1 MEIVYSSSSTE
12 LLKIRKT
19 TTVNGN
25 DCYEL
30 LTHERESPRYVFTP
44 QSTTYMALKHNDAI
58 HIFNL
63 KDDGNFPPEFKQY
76 IDEIKEDLRRGVSDA
91 NAIRTKINAEN
102 QFKFVIIH
110 QGIYLPQRNVNL
122 ERAKTHVQNLNA
134 KLQLACPDFYLH
146 ISYITQFPEGSRA
159 SLDRDL
165 IVNSYFDP
173 QIILCL
179 FTGNHCV
186 SSIRFRFAENIAF
199 IYSKTNPQYE
209 RRNLNTVLLTVAI
222 MISNIYVDR
231 LSSED
236 DESASLMVTV
246 FKATVS
252 HGMSN
257 THVIDLNPS
266 NVEKANGVFDE
277 TIKQLCGPV
286 SEYIIYSST
295 ELLEIR
301 KTNTVNGNDCYAIRT
316 NEHECPV
323 RYVFTPQSTTYMALK
338 YNDAVH
344 IFNLKQDG
352 VFPDDFKDYIKTI
365 EPNLHRYFESGVK
378 RGLLNSLVY
387 SNEEDDIRIR
397 INSTNPFH
405 FVYIRQTTTEPC
417 REFIQLE
424 NAKMMI
430 VKLNKKLLPTCPDF
444 HLNLDYI
451 TSFPADSTASLYNEA
466 ILVYPNSYFQPPLVL
481 CLFTGNDCVSSITI
495 KLMGESGLT
504 IDSRTN
510 ERYEGRKF
518 NTLLRAVAIMI
529 SKSLNERVERLT
541 SDATNIISAFLMIK
555 RFNAVSQE
563 GDIDKSTKNLDTV
576 IRDYFHHREDMITYV
591 ELNEVNLAN
600 AATVFDETI
609 QRMNCKPL
617 EPIAGGLKR
626 TNRIRNPKK
635 TMKTRN
641 QKKTIKT
648 RNPKKTRKTKKTRRT
663 RKQIKKPR
671 KQIRKPRNPMKTMKT
686 IQ

>member
-1 MEIVYSSSSTE
+1 
-12 LLKIRKT
+12 
-19 TTVNGN
+19 
-25 DCYEL
+25 
-30 LTHERESPRYVFTP
+30 
-44 QSTTYMALKHNDAI
+44 MALKHNDAI

-122 ERAKTHVQNLNA
+122 ERAKTLVQKLNA
-134 KLQLACPDFYLH
+134 KLQRTCPDFYLH

-159 SLDRDL
+159 SLDGDL

-186 SSIRFRFAENIAF
+186 SSIRFRFAETIAF

-209 RRNLNTVLLTVAI
+209 RRNLNTLLLTVAI

-236 DESASLMVTV
+236 DESASLMVKV

-266 NVEKANGVFDE
+266 NVENANGVFDE

-295 ELLEIR
+295 DLLEIR

-316 NEHECPV
+316 NERECTV

-365 EPNLHRYFESGVK
+365 EPNLHHYFESGVK
-378 RGLLNSLVY
+378 RQVMTTRGLLNSLVY
-387 SNEEDDIRIR
+387 SNEADDIRIR

-405 FVYIRQTTTEPC
+405 FVYIRQTPTEPC

-424 NAKMMI
+424 NAKMRI
-430 VKLNKKLLPTCPDF
+430 EELNKKLLPTCPDF

-495 KLMGESGLT
+495 NLIGESGLT

-518 NTLLRAVAIMI
+518 NTLLTAVAIMI

-541 SDATNIISAFLMIK
+541 SGATNIISAFLMIK

-576 IRDYFHHREDMITYV
+576 IRDYFHHREGMITYV

-609 QRMNCKPL
+609 QRMNCGPL
-617 EPIAGGLKR
+617 AATPAATAAATPAATPAGGGGLKR
-626 TNRIRNPKK
+626 TNRIRNPNK

-641 QKKTIKT
+641 SKKPK
-648 RNPKKTRKTKKTRRT
+648 NPKKTKKTNKTRKPRKT

-671 KQIRKPRNPMKTMKT
+671 KPKKPKKQMETNENK
-686 IQ
+686 